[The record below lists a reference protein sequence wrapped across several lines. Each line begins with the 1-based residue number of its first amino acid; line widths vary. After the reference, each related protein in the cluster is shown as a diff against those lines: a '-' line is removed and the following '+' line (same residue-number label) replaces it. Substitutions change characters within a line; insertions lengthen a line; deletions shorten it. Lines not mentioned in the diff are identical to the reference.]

1 MSRKYVITAS
11 CFDKRGRV
19 LASATNSYKDSSAF
33 MRYWAVKTGYPYK
46 VYNHAECRA
55 IELSLKTGKVIDKIL
70 IMRYDSKGNLKNAK
84 PCEICMACI
93 TDLKIKHVLYS
104 TEDGVV
110 EL

>member
-1 MSRKYVITAS
+1 MSRKYVITAT

-46 VYNHAECRA
+46 VYNHAELACLQKA
-55 IELSLKTGKVIDKIL
+55 LKLGKQIDKIL
-70 IMRYDSKGNLKNAK
+70 VMRYDSQGNLKNAK